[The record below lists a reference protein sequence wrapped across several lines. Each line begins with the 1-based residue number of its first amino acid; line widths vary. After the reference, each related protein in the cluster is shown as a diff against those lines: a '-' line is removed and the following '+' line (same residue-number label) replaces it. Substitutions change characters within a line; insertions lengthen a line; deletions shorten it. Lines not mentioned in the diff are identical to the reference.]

1 MPGVSVRWANDAR
14 EGLREVTDAYLR
26 RRAKARIEKYAR
38 TRRIPVITKELA
50 FPLIEETVG
59 RDKLGAGWETLI
71 AHTKFEPASLAE
83 LTTPTG
89 EFTWTE
95 DAVARLNRVPAGF
108 MRDMTREEI
117 EKVAREQQVGVI
129 DLGLAEAGIGHARS
143 TMNEV
148 IAGYIKDRRP
158 SR

>member
-14 EGLREVTDAYLR
+14 EGLREVGDAYLR

-38 TRRIPVITKELA
+38 SRKIPVITKELA

-59 RDKLGAGWETLI
+59 REKLGAGWETLI
-71 AHTKFEPASLAE
+71 ATTRFEAATLAAVTAPAG
-83 LTTPTG
+83 G

-108 MRDMTREEI
+108 MRDMTREEV
-117 EKVAREQQVGVI
+117 EKVARAKQVGVI
-129 DLGLAEAGIGHARS
+129 DLALCEEGIGHARD

-148 IAGYIKDRRP
+148 IAGYVRNKK
-158 SR
+158 S